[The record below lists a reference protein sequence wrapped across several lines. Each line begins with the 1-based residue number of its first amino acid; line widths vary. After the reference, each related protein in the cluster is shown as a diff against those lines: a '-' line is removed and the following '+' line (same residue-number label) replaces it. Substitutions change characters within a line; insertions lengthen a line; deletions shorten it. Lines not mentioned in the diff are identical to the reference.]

1 MIQDPLNRFIATINS
16 HFKLA
21 GKRVLEVGCGKGRVT
36 RDLAAHARQVVATDT
51 DADAIATARQ
61 AVPADNV
68 TFIVTADGLP
78 ATPPASFDAVLY
90 TLSLHHVPET
100 EMVESL
106 QKAGQLLRPGG
117 VIIVVEPG
125 DGGSFNEAKQ
135 RFGAGSGDE
144 GPLKEAAIRAMQAL
158 PGWEPG
164 DTIPFQTHFLFDDEQ
179 DFCRS
184 KLPGYQGLSEA
195 EQKAVMNFLGEH
207 RTDTGILLSSDRRL
221 NILTRS

>member
-1 MIQDPLNRFIATINS
+1 MIQDPLNRFITTINS
-16 HFKLA
+16 HFDLA
-21 GKRVLEVGCGKGRVT
+21 GKRVLEIGCGKGRVT
-36 RDLAAHARQVVATDT
+36 RDLATYARQVVATDP
-51 DADAIATARQ
+51 DAEAIATARQ
-61 AVPADNV
+61 AVPSDNV
-68 TFIVTADGLP
+68 SFIVTADGLP
-78 ATPPASFDAVLY
+78 AAPPASFDAVLY

-100 EMVESL
+100 KMVGSL

-144 GPLKEAAIRAMQAL
+144 GPLKEAAIRAMQSL
-158 PGWEPG
+158 PGWDLG

-184 KLPGYQGLSEA
+184 KLPAYQDFSEM
-195 EQKAVMNFLGEH
+195 EQQAVMDFLGEH
-207 RTDTGILLSSDRRL
+207 RTDAGILLSSDRRL
-221 NILTRS
+221 NILSRS